1 MRACE
6 RPALVGLGYEPSR
19 VFRFARA
26 RRHHHGH
33 GFVPWGH
40 LTHGAPVSHMGRLFN
55 FVRYVTDPTDGSID
69 FDQVRKDAIANK
81 PKMMLCGYTSYP
93 RDIDYAAFK
102 AIADEVGAISMTD
115 ASHFGGLV
123 AGDAMNNP
131 FDFGFD
137 IVTTTT
143 HKSLRGREA
152 GWCSAGRSS
161 PKQLISRS
169 SRAPR
174 GPHMNAVGAIA
185 VTLEKAKTAEFKQYA
200 QGVLDNAQVIA
211 NRLIEGGAEL
221 VTGGTS
227 NHMIVM
233 NTMTSFGIDGRVAE
247 ETLDEADITTNKQII
262 PDDPNP
268 PSDQVVFALVRLQRR
283 REAWGRAR

>member
-1 MRACE
+1 
-6 RPALVGLGYEPSR
+6 
-19 VFRFARA
+19 
-26 RRHHHGH
+26 
-33 GFVPWGH
+33 
-40 LTHGAPVSHMGRLFN
+40 
-55 FVRYVTDPTDGSID
+55 
-69 FDQVRKDAIANK
+69 
-81 PKMMLCGYTSYP
+81 
-93 RDIDYAAFK
+93 
-102 AIADEVGAISMTD
+102 
-115 ASHFGGLV
+115 
-123 AGDAMNNP
+123 
-131 FDFGFD
+131 
-137 IVTTTT
+137 
-143 HKSLRGREA
+143 
-152 GWCSAGRSS
+152 
-161 PKQLISRS
+161 
-169 SRAPR
+169 
-174 GPHMNAVGAIA
+174 MNAVGAIA

-268 PSDQVVFALVRLQRR
+268 PSDRVVYALVRLQRR